1 MSDGVEIDRFIKDP
15 SLLVELCREVIDEID
30 AGTEETHG
38 LSCHRAALQGDGS
51 TPG

>member
-1 MSDGVEIDRFIKDP
+1 MSDAGEIERLVKDP
-15 SLLVELCREVIDEID
+15 GLLVELCREVIDEFD
-30 AGTEETHG
+30 AGTEETRG